1 MSGPWVAELQLW
13 GARERPRWK
22 RGEERDG
29 VGVGQREGEWPVR
42 HRPQRR
48 GLQLW
53 RAEAGLEGVCQA
65 RQDGALRDQ
74 EEAGEEERESLRREG
89 GEGR

>member
-13 GARERPRWK
+13 GARERSRWK
-22 RGEERDG
+22 RGEGQDG

-42 HRPQRR
+42 HRLHRC

-65 RQDGALRDQ
+65 RQGGALRDQ
-74 EEAGEEERESLRREG
+74 EGAGGEERESLRREG
-89 GEGR
+89 GGGR